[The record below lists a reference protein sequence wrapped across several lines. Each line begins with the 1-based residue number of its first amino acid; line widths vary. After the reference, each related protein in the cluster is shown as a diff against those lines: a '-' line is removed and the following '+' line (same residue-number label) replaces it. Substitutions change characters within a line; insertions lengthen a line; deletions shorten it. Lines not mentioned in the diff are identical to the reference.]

1 VIVWV
6 LFAALA
12 AVFDATYYALVKRGV
27 MHIGSRILAAGTFLF
42 SAGIL
47 FSISAVRGFPEI
59 GEWFALA
66 VIGSA
71 SVNIIAAILYFR
83 ALRMTDLSLAMPMI
97 SFTPV
102 FLIVT
107 SALMLDEHPSMMGIV
122 GIIGIVLGIYVL
134 NMTTGSAGLLDPFR
148 QLVREPGI
156 IAMLGVAFLFA
167 LAGNFDKMV
176 LQNSDPVFG
185 SSFVLLII
193 GIFFL
198 TVAILRPERGDGLC
212 RKTLPLFAATGI
224 ALALSVIA
232 INLALSLQIVPYVI
246 SIKRLSIL
254 ITVMYGG
261 LLLREQNFR
270 MRTLGAIVMVGGAV
284 LVILC

>member
-1 VIVWV
+1 VFVWV
-6 LFAALA
+6 LFAVVG
-12 AVFDATYYALVKRGV
+12 AVFDAAYYALVKRGV
-27 MHIGSRILAAGTFLF
+27 MHIGSRILAAGTFLI

-47 FSISAVRGFPEI
+47 LSISAVRGFPVI
-59 GEWFALA
+59 GDWFVPA

-71 SVNIIAAILYFR
+71 AVNIIAAVLYFR
-83 ALRMTDLSLAMPMI
+83 ALRMTDLSLAIPMI

-107 SALMLDEHPSMMGIV
+107 STIMLDEHPSVMGIV
-122 GIIGIVLGIYVL
+122 GIIGIVAGIYIL
-134 NMTTGSAGLLDPFR
+134 NMTAGSAGLLDPFQR
-148 QLVREPGI
+148 LVRDPGI
-156 IAMLGVAFLFA
+156 LAMLGVAFLFA
-167 LAGNFDKMV
+167 LAGNFDKIV

-193 GIFFL
+193 GVFFL
-198 TVAILRPERGDGLC
+198 IGAILSPEPGDGFC
-212 RKTLPLFAATGI
+212 KKTLPLFAATGI
-224 ALALSVIA
+224 VLALSVIT
-232 INLALSLQIVPYVI
+232 INIALSLQIVPYVI

-254 ITVMYGG
+254 ITVVYGG

-270 MRTLGAIVMVGGAV
+270 MRALGAIVMVGGSA